1 LEEGATPK
9 GPEGE
14 FKLVSSSIEGNLL
27 RIVVENKG
35 IEIPI
40 YIDLKKHLE

>member
-1 LEEGATPK
+1 VTISK

-27 RIVVENKG
+27 RVVVENKG
-35 IEIPI
+35 KEIPI